1 LKSFFLK
8 YFHLSNNNQLSV
20 QINFKQAIT
29 TRNSNISNIQIPNI
43 SIFNMSAQFEVQNLA
58 VESVVPFVD
67 QKSMDVVVENQP
79 EIQSENQPK
88 AKKEI
93 KMTKKTKKFIM
104 MCGQFYGFDG
114 EEAIA
119 RLLNN
124 EKPKKEKKAKEPR
137 KRKSVASNPEDAEKK
152 KRGRPAKTVK
162 VVEESQVV
170 DMFADIV
177 SKDDVAPEEE
187 HVETVV
193 ETPVE
198 TKKTK
203 KAKVLSE
210 EEKEAKE
217 AKKAQ
222 EKAEKEAEKEA
233 KKAQEKAEKEAKKAQ
248 EKADNEAKKAQ
259 EKAQKEAEKAEKDA
273 KKAQEKALKEAEKAE
288 KEAKKAEKPA
298 KKPKVKA
305 EKKAPASVASTPVV
319 SDAEL
324 EAEVDSEQESEPEQ
338 EVFKVKKFE
347 HKGTSYLRTR
357 NGDNWHENGHIYN
370 MEQDLVG
377 FWNEQNQDI
386 NFVEEGE
393 CAEEEYEE

>member
-1 LKSFFLK
+1 
-8 YFHLSNNNQLSV
+8 
-20 QINFKQAIT
+20 
-29 TRNSNISNIQIPNI
+29 
-43 SIFNMSAQFEVQNLA
+43 MSAQFETQNQVFA

-79 EIQSENQPK
+79 ETQPK
-88 AKKEI
+88 TKKEL
-93 KMTKKTKKFIM
+93 KMTKKTKKLIVL
-104 MCGQFYGFDG
+104 CGNLYGFDG
-114 EEAIA
+114 EEAIT
-119 RLLNN
+119 RILNN

-137 KRKSVASNPEDAEKK
+137 KRKSVASNPEDGEKK

-177 SKDDVAPEEE
+177 SNDDVAPEEE
-187 HVETVV
+187 HVEYPV

-198 TKKTK
+198 PKKAKKTK
-203 KAKVLSE
+203 VLTE

-222 EKAEKEAEKEA
+222 EKAQKEAEKEA
-233 KKAQEKAEKEAKKAQ
+233 KKAQEKADKETKKAQ
-248 EKADNEAKKAQ
+248 EKAD
-259 EKAQKEAEKAEKDA
+259 KEA
-273 KKAQEKALKEAEKAE
+273 KKAQEKALKEAE

-298 KKPKVKA
+298 KKPKTKA
-305 EKKAPASVASTPVV
+305 EKKTPASVESTPVV
-319 SDAEL
+319 SDN
-324 EAEVDSEQESEPEQ
+324 ESEPEQ

-347 HKGTSYLRTR
+347 HKGVSYLRTR

-377 FWNEQNQDI
+377 FWDEQSQDI
-386 NFVEEGE
+386 KLVEEGE
-393 CAEEEYEE
+393 CEEEEYDE

>member
-8 YFHLSNNNQLSV
+8 YFYLSNNNQLSV

-58 VESVVPFVD
+58 VESVVSFVD
-67 QKSMDVVVENQP
+67 QKSMDLVVENQP
-79 EIQSENQPK
+79 ETQPETQPK
-88 AKKEI
+88 TKKEL
-93 KMTKKTKKFIM
+93 KMTKKTKKLIM
-104 MCGQFYGFDG
+104 LCGQLYGFDG
-114 EEAIA
+114 EEAIT
-119 RLLNN
+119 RLLNH

-137 KRKSVASNPEDAEKK
+137 KRKSVASNPEDGDKK

-177 SKDDVAPEEE
+177 SKDDVVPEEE

-198 TKKTK
+198 TKKVK
-203 KAKVLSE
+203 KTKVLSE

-248 EKADNEAKKAQ
+248 EKAQ
-259 EKAQKEAEKAEKDA
+259 
-273 KKAQEKALKEAEKAE
+273 KEAEKAE
-288 KEAKKAEKPA
+288 KEAKKAEEKALKEAEKEAKKAEKPA
-298 KKPKVKA
+298 KKAPTKSKA
-305 EKKAPASVASTPVV
+305 EKKAPASVVSTPVV

-324 EAEVDSEQESEPEQ
+324 EAEADSDQEPEQ

-347 HKGTSYLRTR
+347 HKGTTYLRTR

-393 CAEEEYEE
+393 CVEEEYDE

>member
-1 LKSFFLK
+1 
-8 YFHLSNNNQLSV
+8 
-20 QINFKQAIT
+20 
-29 TRNSNISNIQIPNI
+29 
-43 SIFNMSAQFEVQNLA
+43 MSAQFETQNLA

-79 EIQSENQPK
+79 ESQSKTQTK
-88 AKKEI
+88 TKKEL
-93 KMTKKTKKFIM
+93 KMTKKTKKLIM
-104 MCGQFYGFDG
+104 LCSQLYGFDG
-114 EEAIA
+114 EEAIT
-119 RLLNN
+119 RLLNY

-137 KRKSVASNPEDAEKK
+137 KRKSVASNPEDGEKK
-152 KRGRPAKTVK
+152 KRGRPAKSVK

-193 ETPVE
+193 ETPAE
-198 TKKTK
+198 TKKVK

-210 EEKEAKE
+210 EEKE

-248 EKADNEAKKAQ
+248 EKA
-259 EKAQKEAEKAEKDA
+259 EKEA

-288 KEAKKAEKPA
+288 KEAKKADKPA
-298 KKPKVKA
+298 KKPKA
-305 EKKAPASVASTPVV
+305 TTEKKAPAPKSVTSTPAV

-338 EVFKVKKFE
+338 EVFKVKKFD
-347 HKGTSYLRTR
+347 HKGTTYLRTR

>member
-1 LKSFFLK
+1 
-8 YFHLSNNNQLSV
+8 
-20 QINFKQAIT
+20 
-29 TRNSNISNIQIPNI
+29 
-43 SIFNMSAQFEVQNLA
+43 MSAQTETLNLT

-67 QKSMDVVVENQP
+67 QKSMDVVVENQL
-79 EIQSENQPK
+79 ENQPK
-88 AKKEI
+88 TKKEL
-93 KMTKKTKKFIM
+93 KMTKKTKKLIVL
-104 MCGQFYGFDG
+104 CGKLYGFDG
-114 EEAIA
+114 EEAIT
-119 RLLNN
+119 RLLNH

-137 KRKSVASNPEDAEKK
+137 KRKSVASNPEDGEKK

-187 HVETVV
+187 HVETPLETVV

-198 TKKTK
+198 TPVEPKKAKKT
-203 KAKVLSE
+203 KVLSE

-222 EKAEKEAEKEA
+222 EKAEKEAKKAEEKAEKEA
-233 KKAQEKAEKEAKKAQ
+233 KKAQEKAEKEAKKA
-248 EKADNEAKKAQ
+248 E
-259 EKAQKEAEKAEKDA
+259 
-273 KKAQEKALKEAEKAE
+273 EKALKEAEKE
-288 KEAKKAEKPA
+288 VKKAEKPLKKTKA
-298 KKPKVKA
+298 KT
-305 EKKAPASVASTPVV
+305 EKKAPVSVESTPAV
-319 SDAEL
+319 SDN
-324 EAEVDSEQESEPEQ
+324 ESETEQ

-347 HKGTSYLRTR
+347 HKGVSYLRTR
-357 NGDNWHENGHIYN
+357 NGDNWHDNGHIYN

-393 CAEEEYEE
+393 CVEEEYDE

>member
-1 LKSFFLK
+1 
-8 YFHLSNNNQLSV
+8 
-20 QINFKQAIT
+20 
-29 TRNSNISNIQIPNI
+29 
-43 SIFNMSAQFEVQNLA
+43 MSAQFEVQNLA

-79 EIQSENQPK
+79 ENQPETQTK
-88 AKKEI
+88 TKKEV

-198 TKKTK
+198 TKKAK

-217 AKKAQ
+217 AKKVQ
-222 EKAEKEAEKEA
+222 EKAEKEAKEA

-248 EKADNEAKKAQ
+248 EKAENEAKKAQ
-259 EKAQKEAEKAEKDA
+259 EKAQKEAEKAEKET
-273 KKAQEKALKEAEKAE
+273 KKAQEKAE

-298 KKPKVKA
+298 KKPKAKA
-305 EKKAPASVASTPVV
+305 EKKAPASVSSTPVV

-324 EAEVDSEQESEPEQ
+324 EAESESEQESEQ

-370 MEQDLVG
+370 MDQDLVG
-377 FWNEQNQDI
+377 FWNEETQDI
-386 NFVEEGE
+386 KFVEEGE

>member
-1 LKSFFLK
+1 
-8 YFHLSNNNQLSV
+8 
-20 QINFKQAIT
+20 
-29 TRNSNISNIQIPNI
+29 
-43 SIFNMSAQFEVQNLA
+43 MSAQFEVQNLA
-58 VESVVPFVD
+58 VESVVPSVV
-67 QKSMDVVVENQP
+67 QKTMDVVVENQP

-88 AKKEI
+88 PKKEI

-137 KRKSVASNPEDAEKK
+137 KRKSVASNPEDGEKK
-152 KRGRPAKTVK
+152 KRGRPAKSVK

-198 TKKTK
+198 TKKVK
-203 KAKVLSE
+203 KVKVLTE

-259 EKAQKEAEKAEKDA
+259 EKA
-273 KKAQEKALKEAEKAE
+273 LKEAEKAE
-288 KEAKKAEKPA
+288 KEAKKAEEKALKEAKKAEKPA
-298 KKPKVKA
+298 KKPKATA
-305 EKKAPASVASTPVV
+305 EKKTPASVSSTPVV

-324 EAEVDSEQESEPEQ
+324 EAEVDSEEESEPEQ

-347 HKGTSYLRTR
+347 HKGVSYLRTR

-370 MEQDLVG
+370 MDQDLVG

-386 NFVEEGE
+386 QFVEEGE
-393 CAEEEYEE
+393 CGEEEYEE

>member
-1 LKSFFLK
+1 
-8 YFHLSNNNQLSV
+8 
-20 QINFKQAIT
+20 
-29 TRNSNISNIQIPNI
+29 
-43 SIFNMSAQFEVQNLA
+43 MSAQTETLNLT

-67 QKSMDVVVENQP
+67 QKSMDVVVENQL
-79 EIQSENQPK
+79 ENQPK
-88 AKKEI
+88 TKKEL
-93 KMTKKTKKFIM
+93 KMTKKTKKLIVL
-104 MCGQFYGFDG
+104 CGKLYSFDG
-114 EEAIA
+114 EEAIT
-119 RLLNN
+119 RLLNH

-137 KRKSVASNPEDAEKK
+137 KRKSVASNPEDGEKK

-198 TKKTK
+198 PKKAKKT
-203 KAKVLSE
+203 KVLSE

-233 KKAQEKAEKEAKKAQ
+233 KKAQEKAEK
-248 EKADNEAKKAQ
+248 
-259 EKAQKEAEKAEKDA
+259 DA
-273 KKAQEKALKEAEKAE
+273 KKAQEKAEKETKKAEEKALKEAE
-288 KEAKKAEKPA
+288 KEAKKAEKPVKKTKA
-298 KKPKVKA
+298 KT
-305 EKKAPASVASTPVV
+305 EKKAPASIESTPAV
-319 SDAEL
+319 SDN
-324 EAEVDSEQESEPEQ
+324 ESETEQ

-347 HKGTSYLRTR
+347 HKGVSYLRTR
-357 NGDNWHENGHIYN
+357 NGDNWHDNGHIYN

-393 CAEEEYEE
+393 CVEEEYDE

>member
-1 LKSFFLK
+1 
-8 YFHLSNNNQLSV
+8 
-20 QINFKQAIT
+20 
-29 TRNSNISNIQIPNI
+29 
-43 SIFNMSAQFEVQNLA
+43 MSAQFEVQNLA
-58 VESVVPFVD
+58 VESVVTSVV
-67 QKSMDVVVENQP
+67 QKTMDIVVENQP
-79 EIQSENQPK
+79 K
-88 AKKEI
+88 TKKEI

-137 KRKSVASNPEDAEKK
+137 KRKSVASNPEDGEKK

-177 SKDDVAPEEE
+177 AKDDVAPEEE

-198 TKKTK
+198 TPVEPK
-203 KAKVLSE
+203 KAKKSKVLSE

-233 KKAQEKAEKEAKKAQ
+233 KKAQEKAEKEA
-248 EKADNEAKKAQ
+248 EKEAKKAQ
-259 EKAQKEAEKAEKDA
+259 EKAEKEA
-273 KKAQEKALKEAEKAE
+273 KKAQEKAEKEAKKAEEKALKEAE

-298 KKPKVKA
+298 KKPKAKA

-324 EAEVDSEQESEPEQ
+324 EAEVESDQESEPEQ

-347 HKGTSYLRTR
+347 HKGTTYLRTR
-357 NGDNWHENGHIYN
+357 NGDNWHDNGHIYN
-370 MEQDLVG
+370 MVQDLVG

-393 CAEEEYEE
+393 CAEEEYDE

>member
-1 LKSFFLK
+1 
-8 YFHLSNNNQLSV
+8 
-20 QINFKQAIT
+20 
-29 TRNSNISNIQIPNI
+29 
-43 SIFNMSAQFEVQNLA
+43 MSAQFEVQNLA
-58 VESVVPFVD
+58 VESVVPSVV

-88 AKKEI
+88 PKKEI

-198 TKKTK
+198 TKKAK
-203 KAKVLSE
+203 KVKVLSE

-217 AKKAQ
+217 
-222 EKAEKEAEKEA
+222 
-233 KKAQEKAEKEAKKAQ
+233 
-248 EKADNEAKKAQ
+248 
-259 EKAQKEAEKAEKDA
+259 A

-298 KKPKVKA
+298 KKPKAKA

-324 EAEVDSEQESEPEQ
+324 EAEVESDKESEPEQ

-357 NGDNWHENGHIYN
+357 NGDNWHDNGHVYN
-370 MEQDLVG
+370 MDQDLVG

-393 CAEEEYEE
+393 CDEEEYEE

>member
-1 LKSFFLK
+1 
-8 YFHLSNNNQLSV
+8 
-20 QINFKQAIT
+20 
-29 TRNSNISNIQIPNI
+29 
-43 SIFNMSAQFEVQNLA
+43 MSAQFETPIQV
-58 VESVVPFVD
+58 
-67 QKSMDVVVENQP
+67 VVVETQP
-79 EIQSENQPK
+79 ETQPTTQ
-88 AKKEI
+88 KKEV
-93 KMTKKTKKFIM
+93 KMTKKTKKLIVL
-104 MCGQFYGFDG
+104 CGKFYGFDG
-114 EEAIA
+114 EEAIT
-119 RLLNN
+119 RLANN

-137 KRKSVASNPEDAEKK
+137 KRKSVASNPEDGDKK
-152 KRGRPAKTVK
+152 KRGRPAKTLK

-187 HVETVV
+187 HVEIEL

-198 TKKTK
+198 TKKVK
-203 KAKVLSE
+203 KSKVLSE
-210 EEKEAKE
+210 EEKQAKEAKKAQEKAEKEAEKE

-248 EKADNEAKKAQ
+248 EKA
-259 EKAQKEAEKAEKDA
+259 
-273 KKAQEKALKEAEKAE
+273 LKEAE
-288 KEAKKAEKPA
+288 KEAKKAEKPV
-298 KKPKVKA
+298 KKSKAKA
-305 EKKAPASVASTPVV
+305 EKKAPASVESTPVV

-324 EAEVDSEQESEPEQ
+324 ETESESETEQ

-347 HKGTSYLRTR
+347 HKGVSYLRTR

-377 FWNEQNQDI
+377 FWNEQNQVI

-393 CAEEEYEE
+393 CNEEEYDE

>member
-1 LKSFFLK
+1 
-8 YFHLSNNNQLSV
+8 
-20 QINFKQAIT
+20 
-29 TRNSNISNIQIPNI
+29 
-43 SIFNMSAQFEVQNLA
+43 MSTQFEVQNLA
-58 VESVVPFVD
+58 VESVVSFVD

-88 AKKEI
+88 TKKEI
-93 KMTKKTKKFIM
+93 KLTKKTKNLIVL
-104 MCGQFYGFDG
+104 CGKLYGFDG
-114 EEAIA
+114 EEAIT
-119 RLLNN
+119 RILNN

-137 KRKSVASNPEDAEKK
+137 KRKSVASNPEDGEKK

-187 HVETVV
+187 HAETVV

-198 TKKTK
+198 PKKAKKT
-203 KAKVLSE
+203 KVLSE

-233 KKAQEKAEKEAKKAQ
+233 KKAQEKAEKEA
-248 EKADNEAKKAQ
+248 EKEAKKAQ
-259 EKAQKEAEKAEKDA
+259 EKAEKEAKKAQEKAEKEA
-273 KKAQEKALKEAEKAE
+273 KKAQEKALKEAE

-298 KKPKVKA
+298 KKPKAKA
-305 EKKAPASVASTPVV
+305 EKKAPVSVASTPVV

-324 EAEVDSEQESEPEQ
+324 ETEVDSDQESEPQ

-347 HKGTSYLRTR
+347 HKGTTYLRTR
-357 NGDNWHENGHIYN
+357 NGDNWHDNGHIYN

-393 CAEEEYEE
+393 CAEEEYDE

>member
-1 LKSFFLK
+1 
-8 YFHLSNNNQLSV
+8 
-20 QINFKQAIT
+20 
-29 TRNSNISNIQIPNI
+29 
-43 SIFNMSAQFEVQNLA
+43 MSAQFEVQNLA
-58 VESVVPFVD
+58 VESVVP
-67 QKSMDVVVENQP
+67 SVVENQP

-88 AKKEI
+88 PKKEI

-114 EEAIA
+114 EQAIA

-137 KRKSVASNPEDAEKK
+137 KRKSVASNPEDGEKK
-152 KRGRPAKTVK
+152 KRGRPVKTVK

-193 ETPVE
+193 ETPTE
-198 TKKTK
+198 TKKVK
-203 KAKVLSE
+203 KVKVLTE

-233 KKAQEKAEKEAKKAQ
+233 KKAQEKVEKEAKKAQ
-248 EKADNEAKKAQ
+248 EKADNEDKKAQ
-259 EKAQKEAEKAEKDA
+259 EKTQKEAERAEKEA
-273 KKAQEKALKEAEKAE
+273 KKAEEKAE
-288 KEAKKAEKPA
+288 KEVKKAEKPA
-298 KKPKVKA
+298 KKPKTKA
-305 EKKAPASVASTPVV
+305 EKKAPASVSSTPAV

-324 EAEVDSEQESEPEQ
+324 EAESESEQESEPEQ

-347 HKGTSYLRTR
+347 YKGVSYLRTR

-370 MEQDLVG
+370 MDQDLVG
-377 FWNEQNQDI
+377 FWNEETQDI

-393 CAEEEYEE
+393 CGEEEYEE

>member
-1 LKSFFLK
+1 
-8 YFHLSNNNQLSV
+8 
-20 QINFKQAIT
+20 
-29 TRNSNISNIQIPNI
+29 
-43 SIFNMSAQFEVQNLA
+43 MSAQFEVQNLA
-58 VESVVPFVD
+58 VESVVPSVV
-67 QKSMDVVVENQP
+67 QKTMDLVVENQP

-88 AKKEI
+88 PKKEI

-104 MCGQFYGFDG
+104 MCSQFYGFDG

-137 KRKSVASNPEDAEKK
+137 KRKSVASNPEDGEKK
-152 KRGRPAKTVK
+152 KRGRPAKSVK

-177 SKDDVAPEEE
+177 SKHDVAPEEE

-198 TKKTK
+198 TKKVK
-203 KAKVLSE
+203 KVKVLTE

-248 EKADNEAKKAQ
+248 EKVEKESEKEAKEAEKAEKEAKKAQ
-259 EKAQKEAEKAEKDA
+259 EKA
-273 KKAQEKALKEAEKAE
+273 L

-298 KKPKVKA
+298 KKPKTKA
-305 EKKAPASVASTPVV
+305 EKKAPASVSSTPVV

-324 EAEVDSEQESEPEQ
+324 EAEVDSEEESEPEQ

-370 MEQDLVG
+370 MDQDLVG
-377 FWNEQNQDI
+377 FWNEETQDI
-386 NFVEEGE
+386 KFVEEGE
-393 CAEEEYEE
+393 CAEEEYEEYEE

>member
-1 LKSFFLK
+1 
-8 YFHLSNNNQLSV
+8 
-20 QINFKQAIT
+20 
-29 TRNSNISNIQIPNI
+29 
-43 SIFNMSAQFEVQNLA
+43 MSAQTETLNLT

-67 QKSMDVVVENQP
+67 QKSMDVVVENQL
-79 EIQSENQPK
+79 ENQPK
-88 AKKEI
+88 TKKEL
-93 KMTKKTKKFIM
+93 KMTKKTKKLIVL
-104 MCGQFYGFDG
+104 CGKLYGFDG
-114 EEAIA
+114 EEAIT
-119 RLLNN
+119 RLLNH

-137 KRKSVASNPEDAEKK
+137 KRKSVASNPEDGEKK

-187 HVETVV
+187 HVETPLETPVETVV

-198 TKKTK
+198 PKKAKKT
-203 KAKVLSE
+203 KVLSE

-222 EKAEKEAEKEA
+222 EKAEKEAKKAEEKAEKEA
-233 KKAQEKAEKEAKKAQ
+233 KKAQEKAEKEAKKA
-248 EKADNEAKKAQ
+248 E
-259 EKAQKEAEKAEKDA
+259 
-273 KKAQEKALKEAEKAE
+273 EKALKEAEKE
-288 KEAKKAEKPA
+288 VKKAEKPLKKTKA
-298 KKPKVKA
+298 KT
-305 EKKAPASVASTPVV
+305 EKKAPASVESTPAV
-319 SDAEL
+319 SDN
-324 EAEVDSEQESEPEQ
+324 ESETEQ

-347 HKGTSYLRTR
+347 HKGVSYLRTR
-357 NGDNWHENGHIYN
+357 NGDNWHDNGHIYN

-393 CAEEEYEE
+393 CVEEEYDE

>member
-1 LKSFFLK
+1 
-8 YFHLSNNNQLSV
+8 
-20 QINFKQAIT
+20 
-29 TRNSNISNIQIPNI
+29 
-43 SIFNMSAQFEVQNLA
+43 MSAQFEVQNLA

-88 AKKEI
+88 PKKEI

-187 HVETVV
+187 HFETVV

-198 TKKTK
+198 TKKAK
-203 KAKVLSE
+203 KAKVLTE

-233 KKAQEKAEKEAKKAQ
+233 KKAQEKAEKEAKEAKKAQ
-248 EKADNEAKKAQ
+248 EKAEKEAKKAQ
-259 EKAQKEAEKAEKDA
+259 EKAQKEAEKA
-273 KKAQEKALKEAEKAE
+273 L

-298 KKPKVKA
+298 KKPKAKA
-305 EKKAPASVASTPVV
+305 EKKAPASVSSTPVV

-324 EAEVDSEQESEPEQ
+324 EAESESEPEQ

-347 HKGTSYLRTR
+347 HKGVSYLRTR

-377 FWNEQNQDI
+377 FWNEETQDI
-386 NFVEEGE
+386 KFVEEGE

>member
-1 LKSFFLK
+1 
-8 YFHLSNNNQLSV
+8 
-20 QINFKQAIT
+20 
-29 TRNSNISNIQIPNI
+29 
-43 SIFNMSAQFEVQNLA
+43 MSAQTETLNLT

-67 QKSMDVVVENQP
+67 QKSMDVVVENQL
-79 EIQSENQPK
+79 ENQPK
-88 AKKEI
+88 TKKEL
-93 KMTKKTKKFIM
+93 KMTKKTKKLIVL
-104 MCGQFYGFDG
+104 CGKLYGFDG
-114 EEAIA
+114 EEAIT
-119 RLLNN
+119 RLLNH

-137 KRKSVASNPEDAEKK
+137 KRKSVASNPEDGEKK

-177 SKDDVAPEEE
+177 SKDDLAPEEE
-187 HVETVV
+187 HVETPLETVVETVV

-198 TKKTK
+198 PKKAKKT
-203 KAKVLSE
+203 KVLSE

-233 KKAQEKAEKEAKKAQ
+233 KKAEEKAEKEAKKAQ
-248 EKADNEAKKAQ
+248 EKAEKEAKKA
-259 EKAQKEAEKAEKDA
+259 E
-273 KKAQEKALKEAEKAE
+273 EKALKEAEKE
-288 KEAKKAEKPA
+288 VKKAEKPL
-298 KKPKVKA
+298 KKTKTKT
-305 EKKAPASVASTPVV
+305 EKKAPVSVESTPAV
-319 SDAEL
+319 SDN
-324 EAEVDSEQESEPEQ
+324 ESETEQ

-347 HKGTSYLRTR
+347 HKGVSYLRTR
-357 NGDNWHENGHIYN
+357 NGDNWHDNGHIYN

-393 CAEEEYEE
+393 CVEEEYDE

>member
-1 LKSFFLK
+1 MSTQIETL
-8 YFHLSNNNQLSV
+8 NQV
-20 QINFKQAIT
+20 F
-29 TRNSNISNIQIPNI
+29 
-43 SIFNMSAQFEVQNLA
+43 A

-79 EIQSENQPK
+79 ETQSENQPK
-88 AKKEI
+88 PKKEL
-93 KMTKKTKKFIM
+93 KMTKKTKKLIVL
-104 MCGQFYGFDG
+104 CGKLYGFDG
-114 EEAIA
+114 EEAIT
-119 RLLNN
+119 RLLNH

-137 KRKSVASNPEDAEKK
+137 KRKSVASNPEDGEKK

-177 SKDDVAPEEE
+177 SKDDVASEEE
-187 HVETVV
+187 HVETPV

-198 TKKTK
+198 TKKVK
-203 KAKVLSE
+203 KTKVLSE

-248 EKADNEAKKAQ
+248 EKAEKEAKKAQ
-259 EKAQKEAEKAEKDA
+259 EKAQKEAEK
-273 KKAQEKALKEAEKAE
+273 
-288 KEAKKAEKPA
+288 EAKKAEKPA
-298 KKPKVKA
+298 KKTTAKSNA
-305 EKKAPASVASTPVV
+305 EKKAPASVAPTPAV
-319 SDAEL
+319 SDN
-324 EAEVDSEQESEPEQ
+324 ESEPEQ

-347 HKGTSYLRTR
+347 HKGTTYLRTR

-393 CAEEEYEE
+393 CVEEEYDE

>member
-1 LKSFFLK
+1 MEESL
-8 YFHLSNNNQLSV
+8 NNNQLSV
-20 QINFKQAIT
+20 QPNFKQVIT
-29 TRNSNISNIQIPNI
+29 TRKSNISNIQISNI
-43 SIFNMSAQFEVQNLA
+43 SIFNMSAQIETLNQVFA

-79 EIQSENQPK
+79 ETQPK
-88 AKKEI
+88 TKKEL
-93 KMTKKTKKFIM
+93 KMTKKTKKLIM
-104 MCGQFYGFDG
+104 LCGQLYGFDG
-114 EEAIA
+114 EEAIT
-119 RLLNN
+119 RLLNH

-137 KRKSVASNPEDAEKK
+137 KRKSVASNPEDGEKK
-152 KRGRPAKTVK
+152 KRGRPAKSVK

-187 HVETVV
+187 HVET
-193 ETPVE
+193 PVE
-198 TKKTK
+198 TKKVKKTK
-203 KAKVLSE
+203 VVSE
-210 EEKEAKE
+210 EDKAEKE

-222 EKAEKEAEKEA
+222 EKAEKEAKKAEEKAQKEAEKEA

-248 EKADNEAKKAQ
+248 EKA
-259 EKAQKEAEKAEKDA
+259 QKE
-273 KKAQEKALKEAEKAE
+273 AE

-298 KKPKVKA
+298 KKAPVKAKA

-324 EAEVDSEQESEPEQ
+324 EAEADSEQEPEQ

-347 HKGTSYLRTR
+347 HKGTTYLRTR
-357 NGDNWHENGHIYN
+357 NGDNWHDNGHIYN

-393 CAEEEYEE
+393 CVEEEYDE

>member
-1 LKSFFLK
+1 MISKVE
-8 YFHLSNNNQLSV
+8 LSV
-20 QINFKQAIT
+20 D
-29 TRNSNISNIQIPNI
+29 
-43 SIFNMSAQFEVQNLA
+43 MSSWASKLSKEVVMYCA
-58 VESVVPFVD
+58 S
-67 QKSMDVVVENQP
+67 K
-79 EIQSENQPK
+79 
-88 AKKEI
+88 
-93 KMTKKTKKFIM
+93 
-104 MCGQFYGFDG
+104 YGFDG
-114 EEAIA
+114 EEAIT

-137 KRKSVASNPEDAEKK
+137 KRKSVASNPEDGEKK

-187 HVETVV
+187 HVETPV

-198 TKKTK
+198 PKKAKKT
-203 KAKVLSE
+203 KVLSE

-248 EKADNEAKKAQ
+248 EKAEKEAKKA
-259 EKAQKEAEKAEKDA
+259 E
-273 KKAQEKALKEAEKAE
+273 EKALKEAE
-288 KEAKKAEKPA
+288 KEAKKAEKPVKKTKA
-298 KKPKVKA
+298 KT
-305 EKKAPASVASTPVV
+305 EKKAPDSVESTPAV
-319 SDAEL
+319 SDN
-324 EAEVDSEQESEPEQ
+324 ESETEQ

-347 HKGTSYLRTR
+347 HKGVSYLRTR
-357 NGDNWHENGHIYN
+357 NGDNWHDNGHIYN

-393 CAEEEYEE
+393 CVEEEYDE

>member
-1 LKSFFLK
+1 
-8 YFHLSNNNQLSV
+8 
-20 QINFKQAIT
+20 
-29 TRNSNISNIQIPNI
+29 
-43 SIFNMSAQFEVQNLA
+43 MSAQTETLNLT

-67 QKSMDVVVENQP
+67 QKSMDVVVENQL
-79 EIQSENQPK
+79 ENQPK
-88 AKKEI
+88 TKKEL
-93 KMTKKTKKFIM
+93 KMTKKTKKLIVL
-104 MCGQFYGFDG
+104 CGKLYSFDG
-114 EEAIA
+114 EEAIT
-119 RLLNN
+119 RLLNH

-137 KRKSVASNPEDAEKK
+137 KRKSVASNPEDGEKK

-198 TKKTK
+198 PKKAKKT
-203 KAKVLSE
+203 KVLSE

-233 KKAQEKAEKEAKKAQ
+233 KKAQEKAEK
-248 EKADNEAKKAQ
+248 
-259 EKAQKEAEKAEKDA
+259 DA
-273 KKAQEKALKEAEKAE
+273 KKAQEKAEKETKKAEEKALKEAE
-288 KEAKKAEKPA
+288 KEAKKAEKPVKKTKA
-298 KKPKVKA
+298 KT
-305 EKKAPASVASTPVV
+305 EKKAPASIESTPAV
-319 SDAEL
+319 SDN
-324 EAEVDSEQESEPEQ
+324 ESETEQ

-347 HKGTSYLRTR
+347 HKGVSYLRTR
-357 NGDNWHENGHIYN
+357 NGDNWHDNGHIYN
-370 MEQDLVG
+370 MEQDLIG

-393 CAEEEYEE
+393 CVEEEYDE

>member
-1 LKSFFLK
+1 
-8 YFHLSNNNQLSV
+8 
-20 QINFKQAIT
+20 
-29 TRNSNISNIQIPNI
+29 
-43 SIFNMSAQFEVQNLA
+43 MSAQFEVQSQA
-58 VESVVPFVD
+58 VESVVSFVD

-79 EIQSENQPK
+79 ETQPK
-88 AKKEI
+88 TKKEL
-93 KMTKKTKKFIM
+93 KMTKKTKKLIM
-104 MCGQFYGFDG
+104 LCGQLYGFDG
-114 EEAIA
+114 EEAIT
-119 RLLNN
+119 RLLNY

-137 KRKSVASNPEDAEKK
+137 KRKSVASNPEDGEKK

-177 SKDDVAPEEE
+177 AKDDVAPEEE

-198 TKKTK
+198 TKKVKKTK
-203 KAKVLSE
+203 VVSE
-210 EEKEAKE
+210 EDKEAKE

-233 KKAQEKAEKEAKKAQ
+233 KKAQEKADKEAKKAQ
-248 EKADNEAKKAQ
+248 EKAEKEAKKAE
-259 EKAQKEAEKAEKDA
+259 EKAQKE
-273 KKAQEKALKEAEKAE
+273 AE

-298 KKPKVKA
+298 KKAPVKTKA
-305 EKKAPASVASTPVV
+305 EKKAPASAPTPTPVV
-319 SDAEL
+319 SDNES
-324 EAEVDSEQESEPEQ
+324 EAEPEQ

-393 CAEEEYEE
+393 CVEEEYDE

>member
-1 LKSFFLK
+1 
-8 YFHLSNNNQLSV
+8 
-20 QINFKQAIT
+20 
-29 TRNSNISNIQIPNI
+29 
-43 SIFNMSAQFEVQNLA
+43 MSAQFEVQNLA

-88 AKKEI
+88 PKKEI

-104 MCGQFYGFDG
+104 MCSQFYGFDG

-137 KRKSVASNPEDAEKK
+137 KRKSVASNPEDGEKK
-152 KRGRPAKTVK
+152 KRGRPAKSVK

-198 TKKTK
+198 TKKVK
-203 KAKVLSE
+203 KVKVLTE

-248 EKADNEAKKAQ
+248 EKALKEAEKAEKEAKKAQ
-259 EKAQKEAEKAEKDA
+259 EKA
-273 KKAQEKALKEAEKAE
+273 L

-298 KKPKVKA
+298 KKPKVTA
-305 EKKAPASVASTPVV
+305 EKKAPASVSSTPVV

-324 EAEVDSEQESEPEQ
+324 EAESESQEESEPEQ

-347 HKGTSYLRTR
+347 HKGVSYLRTR

-370 MEQDLVG
+370 MDQDLVG